1 MWWLYRTFGLAP
13 ILNCFALPSQLA
25 SKQLVGMLLVLIV
38 KKRLRPNF
46 SDVRTASVG
55 AGIMGLMV
63 GFYFSM
69 R

>member
-13 ILNCFALPSQLA
+13 ILNCFAPPSQLA